1 MNHAREQKRQDFLK
15 HYGGF
20 EEDYYTSC
28 KQKKREKR
36 ILDEIEDDK
45 LMRKLQD
52 QSMERDLRNIVRMK
66 LDEMTFIEDAVDR
79 WSPRSEA
86 SDLFDELGEDRSLDS
101 DDLQTGQVN
110 TLNTPSNSENEE
122 DSKSSEGEDLDPEMR
137 KHHPADEKIKK
148 TQDQLH
154 RMEEQ
159 KKVFEESK
167 KEFTDKILN
176 DQIHELATRI
186 NQ

>member
-1 MNHAREQKRQDFLK
+1 
-15 HYGGF
+15 
-20 EEDYYTSC
+20 
-28 KQKKREKR
+28 
-36 ILDEIEDDK
+36 
-45 LMRKLQD
+45 MRKLQD

-110 TLNTPSNSENEE
+110 TLNTQSNSENEE